1 MPVIGTSLL
10 RGAGLSVDEFPGSAW
25 MPAIGFSIL
34 SAAPQEDLMV
44 MPVGRTYRAEDE
56 IRASRWAKRMSSSD
70 NGWPAR
76 ELVLWVQAHT
86 NMARNHVS
94 DEDRDG
100 PISSYGSR

>member
-1 MPVIGTSLL
+1 
-10 RGAGLSVDEFPGSAW
+10 
-25 MPAIGFSIL
+25 
-34 SAAPQEDLMV
+34 MV

-70 NGWPAR
+70 NGWPTR

-100 PISSYGSR
+100 PSSSYGSAPTATVGAALQVDNLRDTVRTTGRRTQGRPR